1 MTDNRQQLYTSALN
15 VVGQESGEH
24 LGKIQPL
31 INGFHDRPA
40 RERERERERE
50 RKKKKGRT
58 ETEHEK
64 GK

>member
-1 MTDNRQQLYTSALN
+1 MADNRQQLYTSALN

-40 RERERERERE
+40 REKE
-50 RKKKKGRT
+50 KGTERT